1 MQGSGVRASGMAGEA
16 DSGKPRTG
24 RPSKKQAAATSLRI
38 IETAAGLFAAQGF
51 AATSM
56 EQVASACNAGK
67 DTLYRRYPSKL
78 ELFAAVVEHTRT
90 RVLERLQGDID
101 AVADKGDS
109 LSRVKH
115 VARWFL
121 TVNLDSD
128 LLAFRRIALSEG
140 TVFGQNAQ
148 NQPADDPIMTRLV
161 DVVAAAQQDGV
172 LRDGDTTFLAWHLL
186 HCIVFGPSNDAM
198 LGHTSYET
206 VEAQDAYFEKAW
218 DLFLHGAAG

>member
-1 MQGSGVRASGMAGEA
+1 MAGEA
-16 DSGKPRTG
+16 RSEKSRAG
-24 RPSKKQAAATSLRI
+24 RPSKEQAAATSLRI

-67 DTLYRRYPSKL
+67 DTIYRRYASKL

-90 RVLERLQGDID
+90 RVLERLEGDID

-121 TVNLDSD
+121 TVNLDPD

-140 TVFGQNAQ
+140 TVFGQGAQ
-148 NQPADDPIMTRLV
+148 NQPTDDPIMARLIY
-161 DVVAAAQQDGV
+161 VVSAAQQDGV
-172 LRDGDTTFLAWHLL
+172 LRGGDATFLAWHLL

-198 LGHTSYET
+198 LGHSTYET

-218 DLFLHGAAG
+218 DLFLHGVMSR